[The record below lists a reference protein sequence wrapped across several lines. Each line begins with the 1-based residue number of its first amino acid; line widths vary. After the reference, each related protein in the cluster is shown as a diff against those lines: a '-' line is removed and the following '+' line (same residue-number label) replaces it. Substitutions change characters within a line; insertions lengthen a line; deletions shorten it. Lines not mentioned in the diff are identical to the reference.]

1 MPGKDKKIKKRAA
14 IMEVR
19 YFGFII
25 ALAVILIFLALDAG
39 TSIFDNLEVRI
50 LDVHFRYKDLFQAEE
65 VQEGVKVVQQNPNIS
80 QDILIVGIDFRTLS
94 RFGRW
99 PFPRYTHAD
108 LLNTFTRIQDQQ
120 ARERAVFLD
129 IFFNEPAE
137 NAVNDALLVDSIAQ
151 NDRVFLETLLDEV
164 PPPPEKEDDFL
175 RRHEALL
182 ESFGEIR
189 EIRGPWEEMLPFYGL
204 QPPLKPYAQAA
215 VGYGHANYLKD
226 ADEVFRRQP
235 LVAKFSEKIE
245 EFPFRTLTTDT
256 EIDRDKFERLA
267 WVDKDGQEH
276 TIPYPLTDSIL
287 DNMLRELEGNA
298 PVKRVDTDNDG
309 ETDDSY
315 FVVHKYR
322 DHFIPAITLAL
333 ALEYFNKDLADLEI
347 VLGQHIRIP
356 EPQYFDAQEG
366 VWVPYEIQTEPAEF
380 DADGNITKEAETRV
394 VQEITIP
401 IDEQGDMLINFMGPP
416 SFSSPGARQTFPV
429 RSYSGYASN
438 PPGPDP
444 NNWPRTRALDN
455 KIIMVGSFTRGMAAD
470 HKPTPYGLMYGVEVH
485 ANALNTIL
493 MDNFL
498 HHVPFWV
505 DLLILAGFV
514 LLIAILS
521 SRLSTAWAFVTTL
534 VLILALFVTSSI
546 VFDREAY
553 IINFSQPALATL
565 FAFLSIV
572 VYREMTES
580 KDKRRIRNMF
590 GTYVSPQVVDQ
601 ILDNPPELGGVDKD
615 MTVYFSDIRG
625 FTTLSESMSPQEL
638 VQVLNKYLTAMTDIV
653 LKYDGTLDKYEGD
666 AIMCFWGAPLPQ
678 EDHALRS
685 CKCAVEQLV
694 ALKKLNKEFPE
705 EYQIDIGI
713 GINSGRMTV
722 GNMGSMQRMD
732 YTLIGDNVNLG
743 ARLEGTN
750 KQYMT
755 RIIISENTYGLVKE
769 HVVAR
774 ELDNIRVKGK
784 NKPVLIYELLDIKDS
799 ATG

>member
-1 MPGKDKKIKKRAA
+1 MPGKDKNIKKRAT

-39 TSIFDNLEVRI
+39 TSIFDNLEVRV

-94 RFGRW
+94 RFGQW
-99 PFPRYTHAD
+99 PFPRYAHAD
-108 LLNTFTRIQDQQ
+108 LINTFTRIQDQQ

-129 IFFNEPAE
+129 IFFNEPSD
-137 NAVNDALLVDSIAQ
+137 AVNDAILVDSIRQ
-151 NDRVFLETLLDEV
+151 NKRVFLEPLLDEV
-164 PPPPEKEDDFL
+164 PPPPEKESDFL
-175 RRHEALL
+175 RRYQALVA
-182 ESFGEIR
+182 SYGEITT
-189 EIRGPWEEMLPFYGL
+189 IQGPWEELLPFYGI

-226 ADEVFRRQP
+226 TDEVFRRQP
-235 LVAKFSEKIE
+235 LVAKFSEKID

-256 EIDRDKFERLA
+256 DLNRGNFERLA
-267 WVDKDGQEH
+267 WVDKDGREH
-276 TIPYPLTDSIL
+276 PIPYPLTDSLL
-287 DNMLRELEGNA
+287 DSLLRDLEISA
-298 PVKRVDTDNDG
+298 PVKRVDTNNDG
-309 ETDDSY
+309 EADDSY

-322 DHFIPAITLAL
+322 DHFLPAITLAL
-333 ALEYFNKDLADLEI
+333 ALEYFNKDLEDIEI
-347 VLGQHIRIP
+347 ILGKHIRIP
-356 EPQYFDAQEG
+356 EPQYFDTQEG
-366 VWVPYEIQTEPAEF
+366 AWVPYEIQTTAAEF
-380 DADGNITKEAETRV
+380 DADGNITNAAETRLV
-394 VQEITIP
+394 EEIIIP

-438 PPGPDP
+438 PPSPDP

-455 KIIMVGSFTRGMAAD
+455 KIVMVGSFTRGMAAD

-498 HHVPFWV
+498 HHVPFWI
-505 DLLILAGFV
+505 DLAILAGLV

-534 VLILALFVTSSI
+534 VLILVLFVTTSI

-553 IINFSQPALATL
+553 IINFSKPALATL

-580 KDKRRIRNMF
+580 KDKRRIRGMF

-615 MTVYFSDIRG
+615 MTVFFSDIRG

-678 EDHALRS
+678 EDHALRA

-694 ALKKLNKEFPE
+694 ALKELNNKFPE

-750 KQYMT
+750 KQYIT
-755 RIIISENTYGLVKE
+755 RIIISENTYGLVKD
-769 HVVAR
+769 HVIVR

-784 NKPVLIYELLDIKDS
+784 NKPVLIYELLDIKDT
-799 ATG
+799 APA

>member
-1 MPGKDKKIKKRAA
+1 MPGKEKKIKKRAT
-14 IMEVR
+14 IMEAR

-39 TSIFDNLEVRI
+39 TSIFDNLEVRV

-94 RFGRW
+94 RIGQW

-108 LLNTFTRIQDQQ
+108 LINTFTRIQDQQ

-129 IFFNEPAE
+129 IFFNEPSD
-137 NAVNDALLVDSIAQ
+137 AVNDAILVDSISQ
-151 NDRVFLETLLDEV
+151 NGRVFLEPLLDEV
-164 PPPPEKEDDFL
+164 PPPPEKEADFM
-175 RRHEALL
+175 RRYQALVA
-182 ESFGEIR
+182 SYGEITD
-189 EIRGPWEEMLPFYGL
+189 IQGPWEDLLPFYGI

-235 LVAKFSEKIE
+235 LVAKFSEKID
-245 EFPFRTLTTDT
+245 EFPFRTLTTAT
-256 EIDRDKFERLA
+256 ELDRGSFERLA
-267 WVDKDGQEH
+267 WFDKNGGEH
-276 TIPYPLTDSIL
+276 PIPYPLTDSIL
-287 DNMLRELEGNA
+287 DSLLRDLEGSA
-298 PVKRVDTDNDG
+298 PVKSVDTNNDG
-309 ETDDSY
+309 EVDDSY

-322 DHFIPAITLAL
+322 DHFLPAITLSL
-333 ALEYFNKDLADLEI
+333 ALEYFNKDLEDIEI
-347 VLGQHIRIP
+347 ILGEYIRIP
-356 EPQYFDAQEG
+356 EPQFFDTQEG
-366 VWVPYEIQTEPAEF
+366 AWVPYEIQTAAPEF
-380 DADGNITKEAETRV
+380 DADGNITEAAKTRV
-394 VQEITIP
+394 VEEIKIP

-429 RSYSGYASN
+429 RSYLGYASN

-505 DLLILAGFV
+505 DLAILAGLV
-514 LLIAILS
+514 LVIAFLS
-521 SRLSTAWAFVTTL
+521 SRLSTAWAFATTL
-534 VLILALFVTSSI
+534 VLILALFVTTSI

-553 IINFSQPALATL
+553 IINFSQPAIATL

-580 KDKRRIRNMF
+580 KDKRRIRSMF

-638 VQVLNKYLTAMTDIV
+638 VQVLNKYLTAMTDII

-678 EDHALRS
+678 EDHALRA

-694 ALKKLNKEFPE
+694 ALKELNREFPE

-750 KQYMT
+750 KQYIT
-755 RIIISENTYGLVKE
+755 RIIISENTYGLVKDN
-769 HVVAR
+769 VIVR

-799 ATG
+799 VPE